1 MAQISIAFSF
11 SLNLMYEKRKNKNPP
26 KAIKPKIDLDPT

>member
-11 SLNLMYEKRKNKNPP
+11 SLNLMYGKSKSKNPF
-26 KAIKPKIDLDPT
+26 KALKPKIDLEPT

>member
-11 SLNLMYEKRKNKNPP
+11 SLNLMYGKSKSKNPFKALQP
-26 KAIKPKIDLDPT
+26 KTNLEQT